1 MSKPQPP
8 TISVNSQCR
17 SNVMQ
22 WLGLNPKQPLVQ
34 YDYSSSAG
42 NTTTVSASG
51 FDRSRTSTYAGVGYV
66 GGKRAQN
73 AEGNDNERNAEDDE
87 NVKGNVL
94 TSKAKRRILNGGR
107 SSQGSSSKPEENHN
121 NRNNHQ
127 NGAKAPQSVA
137 AYYEK
142 EDDRDDD
149 GVGKASRPSKL
160 QMQMKQ
166 AELQRQKL
174 VK

>member
-8 TISVNSQCR
+8 TIIVNSQCR

-22 WLGLNPKQPLVQ
+22 WLGLNPKQPLAQ
-34 YDYSSSAG
+34 YDYSSAG

-73 AEGNDNERNAEDDE
+73 AEGNDNERNAEDDDE

-107 SSQGSSSKPEENHN
+107 SSQGSSSKPDENHYNHN
-121 NRNNHQ
+121 NQQ
-127 NGAKAPQSVA
+127 NRAKTPQSVA
-137 AYYEK
+137 AYDK

-149 GVGKASRPSKL
+149 DMGKASRPSKL